1 MKNLF
6 KDNRYINTVR
16 KQKMDQVVKLN
27 QVDLKTLV
35 NTNSPNTSLNFR
47 SKIVDELNHNF
58 TEDEKKWFI
67 ANLYVYLHYHPT
79 NDFPIDLEN
88 IYKLIG
94 FTSKKNAKRT
104 LINNFTENEDYK
116 ITVLPKEHGQFT
128 SEKAAAPYGEAGF
141 SGVNLGG
148 AGLNKEVIM
157 LNVDTFKNM
166 CMITKTEKSKEIR
179 AYYVKLEKIFNKL
192 TSDEIT
198 EHKRKLKE
206 SEEKILLLEH
216 ENKEKEELL
225 MKQIEECENKDLRLL
240 EQEKNAYVKKE
251 KTYFDLFPLNT
262 QCVYFGSIG
271 NRSKTNEKLIKF
283 GITNDLKRR
292 VSEHKRIFIDFKLEH
307 VYRVSNNIHIE
318 NEIKKYQDTRRA
330 NMLKNESKRKKNNR
344 LRSIFMEEDSKNYT
358 ELLALDDETYTLEYF
373 HNMILGIIEEFEYN
387 VVNHQN
393 LHEKYA
399 ELTAQNKVMEYEIIE
414 LKKLNE
420 KLRQEIENYKP
431 TMGAIDKEIKTK
443 TEKFSAY
450 IHQGVHLYIFKCDN
464 NQGDNEFKFKFG
476 IARLCEFEHR
486 DKLLKI
492 TEGCSDGSMK
502 YSVIIH
508 HPFFEK
514 FAHFLIKKTCLTLK
528 DNIYDGSY
536 SDLKGILD
544 TVVTLEKMVY
554 GNDIYTL
561 CNLLNNTTTI
571 VSGGSNTTESIPTAF
586 GPGQAR
592 NSSNNDNTESDAE
605 VPKARKARRPVDII
619 DPKTR
624 AVVQTCKTIVEAARY
639 VGTSDTAIGI
649 ALRNRTLCKGFLFSY
664 AGISLED
671 SGTEQP
677 VIKINCSSGEK
688 KRFPNMAA
696 AARDIGITYVALRQR
711 ILTKLHTD
719 GFHWIFERPSESS
732 GTLH

>member
-1 MKNLF
+1 MS
-6 KDNRYINTVR
+6 
-16 KQKMDQVVKLN
+16 QVVKLT

-47 SKIVDELNHNF
+47 SKILDELNNNF

-104 LINNFTENEDYK
+104 LINNFIKDEDYK
-116 ITVLPKEHGQFT
+116 ISLLPREQRFHTKG
-128 SEKAAAPYGEAGF
+128 GE
-141 SGVNLGG
+141 N
-148 AGLNKEVIM
+148 NETIM

-192 TSDEIT
+192 TNDEIT

-216 ENKEKEELL
+216 ENKEKQELL
-225 MKQIEECENKDLRLL
+225 MKQIEECENKDLLLL
-240 EQEKNAYVKKE
+240 EQEKDAYVKKE

-292 VSEHKRIFIDFKLEH
+292 VSEHKKIFIDFKLEH

-358 ELLALDDETYTLEYF
+358 ELLALDDDTYTLEYF

-431 TMGAIDKEIKTK
+431 KMGAIDKEIKSK
-443 TEKFSAY
+443 TGKFDAY
-450 IHQGVHLYIFKCDN
+450 THQGVHLYIFKCDN

-486 DKLLKI
+486 EKLLKI
-492 TEGCSDGSMK
+492 TEGCSEGSMK

-536 SDLKGILD
+536 NDLKGILD

-561 CNLLNNTTTI
+561 CHLLNNTTTI
-571 VSGGSNTTESIPTAF
+571 VSGSDSTNTNDSIQTVF

-592 NSSNNDNTESDAE
+592 NSDTNNSTESDAE
-605 VPKARKARRPVDII
+605 VPKLRKARRPVDII
-619 DPKTR
+619 DQKTR
-624 AVVQTCKTIVEAARY
+624 TVVHTCKTIVEAARY

-671 SGTEQP
+671 SGAEQP
-677 VIKINCSSGEK
+677 VIKINCSTGEQ
-688 KRFPNMAA
+688 KRFPNMAM

-719 GFHWIFERPSESS
+719 GFHWIFEQPSETSS
-732 GTLH
+732 HTLHYNS